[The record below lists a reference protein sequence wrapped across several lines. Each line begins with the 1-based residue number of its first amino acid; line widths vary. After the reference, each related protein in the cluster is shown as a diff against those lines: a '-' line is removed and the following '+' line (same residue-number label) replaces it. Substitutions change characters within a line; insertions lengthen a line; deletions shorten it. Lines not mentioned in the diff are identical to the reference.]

1 MRRLALPL
9 LLAACADPAPAPL
22 PPFAAIEASTAR
34 LESELIALRRELHQN
49 PELSGTEQR
58 TAGRIAEKLGALG
71 LAVRT
76 SVGGHGVVGVLH
88 GALPGPVVA
97 YRSDM
102 DAMPG
107 DEPSGRVY
115 GSRVPGVFH
124 VCGHDVHA
132 AIGVGVAS
140 VLARE
145 RDRLPGTAVFLFQPA
160 EETLEG
166 AQAMLVDD
174 VFQGQAPDAIF
185 AVHSFPFPVGTI
197 ARNVDFGG
205 LDQFAATLPSGVDAG
220 SVERAVA
227 RLLAL
232 GTAARPGPSDVA
244 SYLEQLRAAP
254 SPLAGAVYMDVEV
267 DDDGLRI
274 EGSWRAEDDSM
285 YPALRAQIASILS
298 DELGAAGQRLEFRP
312 APFPSL
318 RSDPVETE
326 RASVGLGEV
335 VGESQLLALRGM
347 HLFSGED
354 FALFLQRAPG
364 AMFLIG
370 VANAERGI
378 LGAPHFPDFD
388 VDEAAIPLATQA
400 MSWVVWRRLSGL

>member
-9 LLAACADPAPAPL
+9 LLAACADPSPAPL
-22 PPFAAIEASTAR
+22 APFAAIEASTAR
-34 LESELIALRRELHQN
+34 LESELIALR
-49 PELSGTEQR
+49 
-58 TAGRIAEKLGALG
+58 AGPGRHLRGALVSVPRGDDRAQRG
-71 LAVRT
+71 LRWARSVRRDPA
-76 SVGGHGVVGVLH
+76 VGVD
-88 GALPGPVVA
+88 P
-97 YRSDM
+97 
-102 DAMPG
+102 
-107 DEPSGRVY
+107 
-115 GSRVPGVFH
+115 
-124 VCGHDVHA
+124 
-132 AIGVGVAS
+132 
-140 VLARE
+140 
-145 RDRLPGTAVFLFQPA
+145 
-160 EETLEG
+160 
-166 AQAMLVDD
+166 
-174 VFQGQAPDAIF
+174 
-185 AVHSFPFPVGTI
+185 
-197 ARNVDFGG
+197 
-205 LDQFAATLPSGVDAG
+205 G
-220 SVERAVA
+220 SVERVVA

-232 GTAARPGPSDVA
+232 GTAARPGPDDVA

-254 SPLAGAVYMDVEV
+254 SPLAGAVYMDIEVE
-267 DDDGLRI
+267 DDGLRI

-298 DELGAAGQRLEFRP
+298 GELGSAGQQLEFR
-312 APFPSL
+312 AEPFPSL
-318 RSDPVETE
+318 RSDPDETE
-326 RASVGLGEV
+326 RASVGLVEV

>member
-1 MRRLALPL
+1 
-9 LLAACADPAPAPL
+9 
-22 PPFAAIEASTAR
+22 
-34 LESELIALRRELHQN
+34 
-49 PELSGTEQR
+49 
-58 TAGRIAEKLGALG
+58 
-71 LAVRT
+71 
-76 SVGGHGVVGVLH
+76 
-88 GALPGPVVA
+88 
-97 YRSDM
+97 
-102 DAMPG
+102 
-107 DEPSGRVY
+107 
-115 GSRVPGVFH
+115 
-124 VCGHDVHA
+124 
-132 AIGVGVAS
+132 VAS

-145 RDRLPGTAVFLFQPA
+145 RDRLPGTALFLFQPA

-166 AQAMLVDD
+166 AQAMLADD
-174 VFQGQAPDAIF
+174 VFGGQAPDAIF
-185 AVHSFPFPVGTI
+185 AVHSFPFPVGTM

-205 LDQFAATLPSGVDAG
+205 LDQFAATLPSGVDPG

-232 GTAARPGPSDVA
+232 GTAARPGPGDVA
-244 SYLEQLRAAP
+244 SYLEQLQTAP
-254 SPLAGAVYMDVEV
+254 SPLAGAIYMDVEV
-267 DDDGLRI
+267 EDDGLRI

-298 DELGAAGQRLEFRP
+298 DELGAAGQRLEFRA

-318 RSDPVETE
+318 RSDPDETE

-335 VGESQLLALRGM
+335 VGESQLLALHGM

-378 LGAPHFPDFD
+378 LGAPHFPGFD